1 MKRRMVLLL
10 MYICSFICSIAPL
23 AVYVAVNS
31 ERYIGVRED
40 IIKLSVGGLI
50 CAALVL
56 FKILGKLKA
65 PSSTVCLGI
74 FFILSYLLKSITDDM
89 VVLSFL
95 ALIGDLADKILFA
108 LPISRIKSSIT
119 AERTADATALKLEA
133 ILEKYYRGES
143 LEARP

>member
-56 FKILGKLKA
+56 FKILGKLMIWQVHLCVWW
-65 PSSTVCLGI
+65 TQQ
-74 FFILSYLLKSITDDM
+74 
-89 VVLSFL
+89 VL
-95 ALIGDLADKILFA
+95 DL
-108 LPISRIKSSIT
+108 
-119 AERTADATALKLEA
+119 
-133 ILEKYYRGES
+133 
-143 LEARP
+143 